1 MKVKLTLKSVEGRN
15 ITIEKESEEL
25 ILYRYIVKELYQDL
39 TELSGNMNL
48 KPFHLIGV
56 EEIEQ

>member
-15 ITIEKESEEL
+15 VTIEKESEEL

-39 TELSGNMNL
+39 TELSGNINL

>member
-15 ITIEKESEEL
+15 VTIEKESEEL

>member
-15 ITIEKESEEL
+15 VTIEKESEEL

-48 KPFHLIGV
+48 KPFYLIRV